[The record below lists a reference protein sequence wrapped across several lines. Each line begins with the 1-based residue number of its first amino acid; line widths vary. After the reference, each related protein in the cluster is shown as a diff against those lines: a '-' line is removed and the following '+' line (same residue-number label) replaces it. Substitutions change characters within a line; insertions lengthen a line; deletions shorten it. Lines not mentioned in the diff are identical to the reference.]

1 MSTPSATRPVV
12 AGIDGSDHSLAALRW
27 AADEAS
33 RRLAP
38 LWVVHAFDL
47 VRAEFFALEEPAFVA
62 AERHAAEKVVDTAV
76 RQARE
81 LAGHVEVRPVLEA
94 GTPPMVLLR
103 QSALADLVVLGSRGR
118 GDFSSLLLG
127 STSLQ
132 VAMHAHCSV
141 VVVRAAADETPGP
154 SAGRIV
160 VGTDGS
166 PQSERAVGFAFERAQ
181 EQGLGITA
189 VRAWLSPTMYISTFP
204 VEEWRQLKA
213 RERAALTDNL
223 ALWRKRYPGVDV
235 VERASPASPPRCWST
250 SPPGRSCSWSAVTAA
265 VVSAVCCSV
274 RSATPHC
281 TTPTARSPCSDPD
294 PPGQHGDR
302 SR

>member
-27 AADEAS
+27 AAAEA
-33 RRLAP
+33 RRRSAP

-62 AERHAAEKVVDTAV
+62 AERRAAEKILDTAV

-94 GTPPMVLLR
+94 GTPPVVLLR

-118 GDFSSLLLG
+118 GDFTSLLLG

-141 VVVRAAADETPGP
+141 VVVRAADDETPGP

-189 VRAWLSPTMYISTFP
+189 VRALLAPTMYISTFP
-204 VEEWRQLKA
+204 VEDWRQLKVQ
-213 RERAALTDNL
+213 ERAALAESL
-223 ALWRKRYPGVDV
+223 ALWRKQYPGVDV
-235 VERASPASPPRCWST
+235 VEKSIPGEPAKVLIDESAGAELLVVGSH
-250 SPPGRSCSWSAVTAA
+250 GRGGFGGLLLGSVSHAALHHAHCPVAVL
-265 VVSAVCCSV
+265 
-274 RSATPHC
+274 RP
-281 TTPTARSPCSDPD
+281 
-294 PPGQHGDR
+294 
-302 SR
+302 